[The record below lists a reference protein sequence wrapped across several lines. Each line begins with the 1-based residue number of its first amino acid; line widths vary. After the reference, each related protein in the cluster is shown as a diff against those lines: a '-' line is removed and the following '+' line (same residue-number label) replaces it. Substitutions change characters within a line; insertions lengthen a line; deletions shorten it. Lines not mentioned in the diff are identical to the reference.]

1 MPLSSSSYLAA
12 PTVMSLSQKNS
23 AGYSALEGTIRLTYA
38 NLLQQRIRYL
48 RVYQARRPPLRRP
61 IRQVIPTGL
70 LLDPI
75 PQHRKC
81 RISLMYRYPRILQH
95 LPLGRIGRELQDRGQ
110 GRVRGQ
116 VLESQI
122 SRTRGSRTSQ
132 GKTSPTRASQTR
144 ASQISLAKTS
154 LTKARAKDRN
164 RRI

>member
-12 PTVMSLSQKNS
+12 PTVMSLSLKNS
-23 AGYSALEGTIRLTYA
+23 AGYSALEGTIPLTYA

-48 RVYQARRPPLRRP
+48 RVYQARRAPLRRL

-81 RISLMYRYPRILQH
+81 QISLMYRYPRILQH
-95 LPLGRIGRELQDRGQ
+95 LPLGRIGRELRQIEDRPT
-110 GRVRGQ
+110 
-116 VLESQI
+116 SQI
-122 SRTRGSRTSQ
+122 RGNRTNLGKTSQ
-132 GKTSPTRASQTR
+132 GKTSPTRANL
-144 ASQISLAKTS
+144 IKTS